1 MGVTTT
7 QSGDFVGFALLP
19 RGSSE
24 PCVADLDNKVEL
36 QRISVDPR
44 CHGTGIG
51 KVLANRLE
59 DMAKEQGF
67 KHMWL
72 GTWEESPRRRYD
84 GGFRWHID
92 PAKLKSTCA
101 TFHPKAFLAGMP
113 GSPEPENMS
122 LTILSDEQVRAVL
135 ESLTYEEAET
145 LVNKLR
151 SALCVYSTGRQPGGG
166 ECEIVHQPER
176 TVIHSK
182 VTGATTL
189 FMPSANAAGHAVK
202 VVTVSGP
209 DAEPSRPPITPT
221 GSVTLYSPVGTPVG
235 FLHAKTLTAFRTALS
250 SSCLL
255 VRRASVQ
262 TLTVFGTG
270 LQAYWHVRLAL
281 MLRGHTIKQVNI
293 INRRFSDNAKDIL
306 KKFYAVAKATK
317 EREGWESTHF
327 SVLTPGY
334 GDYPRLLTENLV
346 AADVIFCCTPSTEDL
361 FDAEILTN
369 HEARRKGRLIVAIGS
384 YTPRMRELPRELLLQ
399 ATRTGSGSRH
409 FHKHATEGGA
419 VIVDTLDGA
428 LKEAGEIIEAGLDPN
443 QLVELGELV
452 MLRRLTEKERSDAS
466 SGDGGSVSESLD
478 KLDINSESTSGG
490 PGRPGSSSGGGGGI
504 SVRDFFHKRS
514 SSRATAGEGK
524 DKKAKQQRQ
533 EEEREDHLARWIRDG
548 NVIYK
553 SVGLGLMDLVVGME
567 VVRLAR
573 EKGVGGLVENFSS

>member
-1 MGVTTT
+1 
-7 QSGDFVGFALLP
+7 
-19 RGSSE
+19 
-24 PCVADLDNKVEL
+24 
-36 QRISVDPR
+36 
-44 CHGTGIG
+44 
-51 KVLANRLE
+51 
-59 DMAKEQGF
+59 
-67 KHMWL
+67 
-72 GTWEESPRRRYD
+72 
-84 GGFRWHID
+84 
-92 PAKLKSTCA
+92 
-101 TFHPKAFLAGMP
+101 
-113 GSPEPENMS
+113 MS

-145 LVNKLR
+145 LVDKLK

-166 ECEIVHQPER
+166 KGEIVHQPER

-189 FMPSANAAGHAVK
+189 FMPSANAVGHAVK

-209 DAEPSRPPITPT
+209 DADPSRPTITPT

-281 MLRGHTIKQVNI
+281 MLRGHTIKHVNI

-317 EREGWESTHF
+317 EREGWESTQF

-369 HEARRKGRLIVAIGS
+369 HQARRKGRLIVAIGS

-399 ATRTGSGSRH
+399 ATRAGSGGRH

-419 VIVDTLDGA
+419 VVVDTLDGA

-452 MLRRLTEKERSDAS
+452 MLRRLREKERSDAS
-466 SGDGGSVSESLD
+466 SGDGESVSESLG
-478 KLDINSESTSGG
+478 KLDINSESASGG
-490 PGRPGSSSGGGGGI
+490 PGRPGSSSGGGGGGI

-514 SSRATAGEGK
+514 SSRAAAGDDK
-524 DKKAKQQRQ
+524 DHKAQQQRQ
-533 EEEREDHLARWIRDG
+533 DEEREDHLVRWIRDG
-548 NVIYK
+548 NVVYK

>member
-1 MGVTTT
+1 
-7 QSGDFVGFALLP
+7 
-19 RGSSE
+19 
-24 PCVADLDNKVEL
+24 
-36 QRISVDPR
+36 
-44 CHGTGIG
+44 
-51 KVLANRLE
+51 
-59 DMAKEQGF
+59 
-67 KHMWL
+67 
-72 GTWEESPRRRYD
+72 
-84 GGFRWHID
+84 
-92 PAKLKSTCA
+92 
-101 TFHPKAFLAGMP
+101 
-113 GSPEPENMS
+113 MS
-122 LTILSDEQVRAVL
+122 LAILSDEQVRAVL

-145 LVNKLR
+145 LIDKLR
-151 SALCVYSTGRQPGGG
+151 SALYVYSTGRQPGGG
-166 ECEIVHQPER
+166 ESEIVHQPER

-209 DAEPSRPPITPT
+209 DADPSRPTITPT

-281 MLRGHTIKQVNI
+281 MLRGHTIKHVNI
-293 INRRFSDNAKDIL
+293 INRRFSNNAKDIL

-327 SVLTPGY
+327 NVLTPGY
-334 GDYPRLLTENLV
+334 GDYPRLLMENLV

-369 HEARRKGRLIVAIGS
+369 HQARRKGRLIVAIGS
-384 YTPRMRELPRELLLQ
+384 YTPKMRELPRELLLQ
-399 ATRTGSGSRH
+399 ATRAGSGGRH

-419 VIVDTLDGA
+419 VVVDTLDGA
-428 LKEAGEIIEAGLDPN
+428 LKEAGEIIEARLDPK

-452 MLRRLTEKERSDAS
+452 MLRKLREKERTHAS
-466 SGDGGSVSESLD
+466 SDDGESVSESLG
-478 KLDINSESTSGG
+478 KLDINSKSASGG
-490 PGRPGSSSGGGGGI
+490 PGRPGSSGSGSGSSGGI

-514 SSRATAGEGK
+514 SSRAAAGD
-524 DKKAKQQRQ
+524 DKYKTQQQRQ
-533 EEEREDHLARWIRDG
+533 DEEREDHLARWIRDG